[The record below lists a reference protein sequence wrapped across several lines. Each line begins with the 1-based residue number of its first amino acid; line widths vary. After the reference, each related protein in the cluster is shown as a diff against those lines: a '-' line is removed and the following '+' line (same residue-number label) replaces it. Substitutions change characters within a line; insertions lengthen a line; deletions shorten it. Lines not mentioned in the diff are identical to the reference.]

1 MKTSSN
7 FIVTTLLL
15 LSFAVVVGGGSTAL
29 NRKTNSALEVIF
41 VRTSLKNVDDL
52 AGRYQYAGGKVYE
65 NGKHIAQFASTKRIV
80 TGGTD
85 VQNTAMLTVTI
96 FFLGQKPPENI
107 TLQGSHD
114 FDSGIEIGSVSA
126 ASKQYSYLIGKTF
139 RMTNETL
146 VIEE

>member
-1 MKTSSN
+1 MKTAFN
-7 FIVTTLLL
+7 FIVTTILL
-15 LSFAVVVGGGSTAL
+15 LSFAVVVGGSTTL
-29 NRKTNSALEVIF
+29 NRKTNSALEV
-41 VRTSLKNVDDL
+41 VLVYSSLKNVDDS

-65 NGKHIAQFASTKRIV
+65 NGEHIAQFASTKRVI

-96 FFLGQKPPENI
+96 FFLGQKPTENI

-114 FDSGIEIGSVSA
+114 FDSGKGIGSVSA

-139 RMTNETL
+139 RMTPDTL
-146 VIEE
+146 VIE